1 MATINVLK
9 EQEATDTPIAL
20 FEIGLAG
27 GGVLRLSTHAL
38 THDGVAYAARVV
50 RHEPFELKMGGD
62 GSDGSGR
69 LSLTLANP
77 DSYFSGIDPADW
89 RGASVT
95 VRFCFFDL
103 PSGSATSETR
113 VVFRGVC
120 GGAEEITD
128 ETIRLSF
135 HNRLG
140 MQRVW
145 LPTVRVQRTCP
156 WLFPANSDQRQEA
169 VSGGS
174 EGSYSPFYRCGY
186 SAGEVNGIG
195 NLNGGQPYTS
205 CSYTKEDCD
214 ARGMLGSDSSSHV
227 TARFGGFPILPEP
240 AVGRVELAPLIYGTG
255 WCEAPVVNLWR
266 ESDRV
271 RAEAVVGTG
280 RVEGVLKVLANGYE
294 LRESAT
300 GGTEPG
306 TYRVISLGDRI
317 GTGNAE
323 MPAEGGPYGSF
334 AYLVV
339 CLPHNAAPANSQLR
353 ISVLA
358 QGLRL
363 TTVNAEGIEQPA
375 FYTNNPIWVL
385 MDVIRRA
392 GWKKSDLNL
401 PSFASAAAICDEL
414 VEARDRQGNAVWIP
428 RYRCNLVLQSKRSL
442 ADVIRGLRAS
452 TGLILGYD
460 AEGKL
465 QVSLEGSLT
474 TQQPNPP
481 AGTNADT
488 TLEGGWPCY
497 EFGDGTNGRSGIAR
511 TSQGSSSLRLW
522 TRAAA
527 DVPNRFS
534 LEYTDEFNQYRR
546 DSLSL
551 VDVADVSRGGQELN
565 GVVGALGVPNQSQ
578 ALRTLHRHLRRS
590 TEGNL
595 YVEFETSVKGVMVAP
610 GSLITITY
618 LREGLNRVPFRVL
631 TVGYGTNL
639 GRIRIV
645 AQKHADSWYQAE
657 VRSIDG
663 GMSAGEQGGVPRPLL
678 GSVRVGSGTA
688 FGLTESAVVSGDGR
702 MLIVVGAGFAE
713 PGQMAAMT
721 TPRVSPV
728 ADVTN
733 GTGIISGPA
742 TIYYAITA
750 VDASGM
756 ESNISSTVRAVVPAG
771 TGLSVQLNGI
781 DIGDAAAMNVYRG
794 MDPQQ
799 LERIVSA
806 ASPSVTFVDTG
817 LNLAEVLVP
826 PDPNFDQAR
835 FYWRW
840 ELQPPVGATSWS
852 PVTIGNSTLSMGLNA
867 FAGKTVRIVAGSG
880 AGQERRILSNTSST
894 LTVTPSWLVQPGA
907 TSLFAIVESG
917 WNFAT
922 SGKSSP
928 VSFEVSNRPGAT
940 IQVMARAASASGVE
954 SDALLSPVSRWQIEG
969 DAGSSLDAGV
979 PPIPLF
985 SLSPTGRGTVELTGI
1000 GFSTLE
1006 NTRSISSGTLTL
1018 HYWNEVGGINS
1029 YSLASGAASADTLV
1043 SLNIAGPG
1051 QVGALLQLGTELLE
1065 ITGVNGT
1072 QYQVARGKFGTAAL
1086 AHSVGVPVMHLAR
1099 RVEVVAFPNEFFG
1112 SPASG
1117 SYAYNLD
1124 LPNVRIA
1131 AAELFVSNSR
1141 GISLTRQLAYTG
1153 LMDSGLRTLS
1163 GGQYSI
1169 QVEGLLAIQESA
1181 APALVVEDSHSVRDI
1196 FARVKQA
1203 PTGSPVQ
1210 MVLRHNGA
1218 VYCNLTIATG
1228 TTVSNVVSGV
1238 VAGPLWAQSAVTLD
1252 ITNVGTGGSDFP
1264 GQDLTVTIRL

>member
-38 THDGVAYAARVV
+38 THEGVSYSARIV
-50 RHEPFELKMGGD
+50 RHEPFELKIGGD
-62 GSDGSGR
+62 GSDSNGR

-77 DSYFSGIDPADW
+77 DSYFSGIDPVDW

-95 VRFCFFDL
+95 ARFCFFDL
-103 PSGSATSETR
+103 TSGVATSETR

-120 GGAEEITD
+120 GGAEEIT
-128 ETIRLSF
+128 EEAIRLIF

-140 MQRVW
+140 LQRVW
-145 LPTVRVQRTCP
+145 LPTVRLQRTCP
-156 WLFPANSDQRQEA
+156 WLFPADNDQRQEA
-169 VSGGS
+169 VAGGS
-174 EGSYSPFYRCGY
+174 EGTYSAFYRCGY
-186 SAGEVNGIG
+186 SAGEVNGAG

-205 CSYTKEDCD
+205 CGYTKEDCA
-214 ARGMLGSDSSSHV
+214 ARGMLDSDSSSSP

-240 AVGRVELAPLIYGTG
+240 GAGRVELAPLIYGTG
-255 WCEAPVVNLWR
+255 WCDAPVVNVWR

-271 RAEAVVGTG
+271 RAEAIVAMG
-280 RVEGVLKVLANGYE
+280 RIEGVLKVLANGYE
-294 LRESAT
+294 LREAAA
-300 GGTEPG
+300 GGLEPG
-306 TYRVISLGDRI
+306 TYRVMSLGDRI
-317 GTGNAE
+317 GTGNTD
-323 MPAEGGPYGSF
+323 MPTEGGPYGSF
-334 AYLVV
+334 AYVVV
-339 CLPHNAAPANSQLR
+339 CLPQNAAPASTQLR

-363 TTVNAEGIEQPA
+363 PWFNTEGGEQPA

-385 MDVIRRA
+385 LDIVRRA
-392 GWKKSDLNL
+392 GWRKSDVNL
-401 PSFASAAAICDEL
+401 GSFATAAAVCDEL
-414 VEARDRQGNAVWIP
+414 VEARDRQGSAVWIP

-460 AEGKL
+460 EAGKL
-465 QVSLEGSLT
+465 QVSLEGSLA
-474 TQQPNPP
+474 TQQPDPP
-481 AGTNADT
+481 AGTNAEMALD
-488 TLEGGWPCY
+488 GGWPCY
-497 EFGDGTNGRSGIAR
+497 EFGDGTAGRSGIAR
-511 TSQGSSSLRLW
+511 TSQGASSLRLW

-551 VDVADVSRGGQELN
+551 VDVTDVSRGGQELN
-565 GVVGALGVPNQSQ
+565 GTVGAMGVPNQSQ

-610 GSLITITY
+610 GGLITITY

-663 GMSAGEQGGVPRPLL
+663 GMSTGEQGGVPRPLL
-678 GSVRVGSGTA
+678 GSDRVGSGTA
-688 FGLTESAVVSGDGR
+688 FALAESAVIGGDGR
-702 MLIVVGAGFAE
+702 MLIVVSAGFAE
-713 PGQMAAMT
+713 PGQAGVT
-721 TPRVSPV
+721 PPRVSPE
-728 ADVTN
+728 AEVTSGA
-733 GTGIISGPA
+733 GTISGPA
-742 TIYYAITA
+742 TLYYAITA
-750 VDASGM
+750 LGTNGM
-756 ESNISSTVRAVVPAG
+756 ESAISSTVRAVVPAG
-771 TGLSVQLNGI
+771 TGFGVQLNGI

-794 MDPQQ
+794 ADPQR
-799 LERIVSA
+799 LERIASA
-806 ASPSVTFVDTG
+806 ASPSVMFVDTG
-817 LNLAEVLVP
+817 LSLAQVLVP
-826 PDPNFDQAR
+826 PDANYDQAR

-840 ELQPPVGATSWS
+840 ELQPPLVATSWS
-852 PVTIGNSTLSMGLNA
+852 TASIGNATLSMGVNA

-880 AGQERRILSNTSST
+880 AGQERRILSNTIGT
-894 LTVTPSWLVQPGA
+894 LTVTPSWSVQPDA
-907 TSLFAIVESG
+907 TSQFAIAESG

-922 SGKSSP
+922 SGKASP

-954 SDALLSPVSRWQIEG
+954 SDASLSPVSRWQIEG
-969 DAGSSLDAGV
+969 DAGSSLDTSV

-1006 NTRSISSGTLTL
+1006 NTRSISSGTLMV
-1018 HYWNEVGGINS
+1018 HYWNEVGGVNA
-1029 YSLASGAASADTLV
+1029 YSLAGAVGIGDTV
-1043 SLNIAGPG
+1043 ASLNVAGPG
-1051 QVGALLQLGTELLE
+1051 QIGTLLQIGTELLE

-1072 QYQVARGKFGTAAL
+1072 EYQLARGRFGTATL
-1086 AHSVGVPVMHLAR
+1086 SHSVGAPVMHLAR
-1099 RVEVVAFPNEFFG
+1099 RVEVVAFPDEFFG

-1181 APALVVEDSHSVRDI
+1181 APALIVEDSHSVRDI
-1196 FARVKQA
+1196 YARVKQA

-1210 MVLRHNGA
+1210 MVLRQNGN
-1218 VYCNLTIATG
+1218 VYCSLTIATG
-1228 TTVSNVVSGV
+1228 ATVSNVVSGV
-1238 VAGPLWAQSAVTLD
+1238 VAGPLWSQSALTLD
-1252 ITNVGTGGSDFP
+1252 ITSIGTGGLDFP